1 MNKDINILITNN
13 IYSQQ
18 FLNNRKELLREKQH
32 PFVDT
37 SFVEWFVEKMLNSY
51 NTVYKRAMTTIHQI
65 IVFTFITK
73 SIVRL

>member
-1 MNKDINILITNN
+1 MNKDMTMLITNN
-13 IYSQQ
+13 IHSQQ
-18 FLNNRKELLREKQH
+18 FLNNRKELLREEQH
-32 PFVDT
+32 PFVGS

>member
-18 FLNNRKELLREKQH
+18 FLNNRKEQLREEQH

-37 SFVEWFVEKMLNSY
+37 SFVEWFVEKMLSNY
-51 NTVYKRAMTTIHQI
+51 NAVYKHIIPTIHQI